1 VSELVTGE
9 AVVLELRL
17 ARPATRALALG
28 IDLTIEALIF
38 LALLFPIGA
47 VIGDR
52 LSESLIT
59 ALILI
64 GLVGTFVGYNTVL
77 ETLTRGKTVGKY
89 ALGLRVVRDDGGPVR
104 FRHAFVRAMAGFVVD
119 FFGTSGVV
127 GFTTAML
134 SKRGKRVGDMLAGTV
149 VVRERA
155 PAAADP
161 LPAIPPP
168 LVSWAALAELS
179 RVPDDLALSARSF
192 LSRYADLEP
201 SAREAL
207 GGRLAATMAQYVSPP
222 PPPGTPAWAYLAAV
236 LGERSRRAFNRP
248 GHGQQQA
255 QPQPQPMQHP
265 TWQPQQ
271 PPQAPQ
277 RPASPQTP
285 PQPPDDG
292 GFAAPR

>member
-1 VSELVTGE
+1 MTGE

-28 IDLTIEALIF
+28 IDLLLEAAIF
-38 LALLFPIGA
+38 TALLIPVGLTIG
-47 VIGDR
+47 GR
-52 LSESLIT
+52 LSSSMVT

-64 GLVGTFVGYNTVL
+64 GMVGTFVGYNTVM

-104 FRHAFVRAMAGFVVD
+104 FRHAFVRALAGFVVD

-134 SKRGKRVGDMLAGTV
+134 SGRGKRVGDMLAGTV

-155 PAAADP
+155 PQAADP
-161 LPAIPPP
+161 LPDIPPQ
-168 LVSWAALAELS
+168 LVSWASMAELS

-192 LSRYADLEP
+192 LSRYAELQP
-201 SAREAL
+201 SARETL
-207 GGRLAATMAQYVSPP
+207 GGRLAGTMAQYVSPP
-222 PPPGTPAWAYLAAV
+222 PPPGTPAWGYLAAV

-248 GHGQQQA
+248 GQQGQPPA
-255 QPQPQPMQHP
+255 QPAQP
-265 TWQPQQ
+265 TWQPPQPPPQQPTPPAQQ
-271 PPQAPQ
+271 PP
-277 RPASPQTP
+277 
-285 PQPPDDG
+285 DGGG